1 MGFTV
6 GAKASGPAH
15 IRVFGVGL
23 SVPPGPGLAV
33 ASMVLAASVLG
44 AVVTASLLVAERS
57 RSVTNED

>member
-15 IRVFGVGL
+15 IRVFGAGL
-23 SVPPGPGLAV
+23 AIPPGPGLAV
-33 ASMVLAASVLG
+33 ASMILAASVLA

-57 RSVTNED
+57 RSVPNEE